1 LLKRIATAVVLIPIV
16 LVLILRAPVPIVA
29 VVAALV
35 ALLTIHEFLKLTE
48 SYGVQPLR
56 LPTYIFVGI
65 LFLPLALNVGNEKP
79 LLSTAIF
86 VYCLGFASVIA
97 PFLALTI
104 LMRRQELRSGYP
116 AAAASVFAVTYI
128 ALPMGMLV
136 QLRQQWAGAF
146 FLLYL
151 LLVVWAGDI
160 FAYFVGKSIGR
171 HLMSPR
177 ISPKKTWEGA
187 AASLV
192 ASIVV
197 GWLLFGHAEGIS
209 WAFVNSGLIARRDGL
224 FGQEIPAMSTV
235 LLLTVALNIAA
246 QLGDLVESL
255 IKRGASV
262 KDSGAILPGHGG
274 MLDRIDALLFA
285 APVLWFYT
293 AWRVM
298 Q

>member
-1 LLKRIATAVVLIPIV
+1 
-16 LVLILRAPVPIVA
+16 
-29 VVAALV
+29 
-35 ALLTIHEFLKLTE
+35 
-48 SYGVQPLR
+48 
-56 LPTYIFVGI
+56 
-65 LFLPLALNVGNEKP
+65 
-79 LLSTAIF
+79 
-86 VYCLGFASVIA
+86 
-97 PFLALTI
+97 
-104 LMRRQELRSGYP
+104 
-116 AAAASVFAVTYI
+116 
-128 ALPMGMLV
+128 
-136 QLRQQWAGAF
+136 
-146 FLLYL
+146 
-151 LLVVWAGDI
+151 
-160 FAYFVGKSIGR
+160 
-171 HLMSPR
+171 MSPR

-197 GWLLFGHAEGIS
+197 GWLVFGHAEGIS
-209 WAFVNSGLIARRDGL
+209 WAFVNWGLIARRDAL

-235 LLLTVALNIAA
+235 LLLTVTLNIAA